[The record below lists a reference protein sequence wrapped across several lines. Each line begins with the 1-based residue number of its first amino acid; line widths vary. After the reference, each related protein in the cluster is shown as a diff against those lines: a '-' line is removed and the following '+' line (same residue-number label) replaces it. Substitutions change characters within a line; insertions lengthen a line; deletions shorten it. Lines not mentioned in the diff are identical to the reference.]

1 MHTQQPMRIVLSVTL
16 AFVLAGSVPAAEKS
30 PPSLR
35 KLKRGDR
42 YGELVLVRRRGFKI
56 EAEVWS
62 TQGLNDCPETSWKSL
77 NPKSIQ
83 AATGAFAV
91 VLNGPRYWLPD
102 TAIGTSE
109 SKEVRTFGK
118 LDMKRIA
125 KIPIQP
131 GRGNDPYKERVAPR
145 GIALV
150 FKQGSE
156 IFFLTA
162 PSGRVYVMQ
171 SMSQSVDPKLKLDDL
186 PKLGARLKL
195 PKGWSYQSGIL
206 NEDLQVGS
214 LAENA
219 VVIRDELGNAYQRR

>member
-1 MHTQQPMRIVLSVTL
+1 MHTQQPMTIVLSVTL
-16 AFVLAGSVPAAEKS
+16 VFVLAGAVPAAERSS
-30 PPSLR
+30 PNLR

-42 YGELVLVRRRGFKI
+42 YGELVLVRRHGLKI
-56 EAEVWS
+56 EAELWS
-62 TQGLNDCPETSWKSL
+62 TLGLNDCPKTSWESL
-77 NPKSIQ
+77 NPKSIE
-83 AATGAFAV
+83 AETGAFAV

-102 TAIGTSE
+102 TASGTSE
-109 SKEVRTFGK
+109 SKEVRTFGN

-131 GRGNDPYKERVAPR
+131 GRGNAPYKERVAPR

-150 FKQGSE
+150 FKKGSE

-186 PKLGARLKL
+186 PQLGARLKL
-195 PKGWSYQSGIL
+195 PR
-206 NEDLQVGS
+206 VGVTS
-214 LAENA
+214 PP
-219 VVIRDELGNAYQRR
+219 Y